1 MYLMYFYMYVRY
13 VINEHFFAGYLA
25 TMCKSYSYSPRRC
38 GRGRSRS
45 RGTAITGAT
54 HKFGMVANL

>member
-1 MYLMYFYMYVRY
+1 MY

-25 TMCKSYSYSPRRC
+25 TMCKSYSYSSPRS

-45 RGTAITGAT
+45 RGSAITRAT